1 MWVMV
6 RAHECGGRCGCWC
19 MHTCVAEGVGA
30 HVNTSAAEGVGA
42 GTCTR
47 IQRKVWGLAC
57 AHVCSGRCGCS
68 CVHMCVAE
76 GVGAR
81 VWRKVWVLVC
91 VHVCGRRRGC
101 SCVYTC
107 VAEGVGARVCTFLW
121 QKAWVLACA
130 HKYSGRGGCSREHTS
145 AAEVWVLARAHVCR
159 VLVSARVCG
168 CCLLPFRETRE
179 RAQTFVGGSLLIL
192 QQPACRGC
200 CVYGSAWI
208 WKDVSP
214 N

>member
-1 MWVMV
+1 MGGVGQGLQGAADGVGDGACTRVRWKVWVLV
-6 RAHECGGRCGCWC
+6 HAHVCGRRCGCSREHKCSGRCGCWYV
-19 MHTCVAEGVGA
+19 HT
-30 HVNTSAAEGVGA
+30 NTAEGVGA
-42 GTCTR
+42 GVCTR
-47 IQRKVWGLAC
+47 VQRQ
-57 AHVCSGRCGCS
+57 
-68 CVHMCVAE
+68 
-76 GVGAR
+76 
-81 VWRKVWVLVC
+81 VWVLVC
-91 VHVCGRRRGC
+91 AHVCGRRRGC
-101 SCVYTC
+101 SCVHTC
-107 VAEGVGARVCTFLW
+107 LAEGVGARVCTRVW

-130 HKYSGRGGCSREHTS
+130 HKYSGRCGCSREHTS